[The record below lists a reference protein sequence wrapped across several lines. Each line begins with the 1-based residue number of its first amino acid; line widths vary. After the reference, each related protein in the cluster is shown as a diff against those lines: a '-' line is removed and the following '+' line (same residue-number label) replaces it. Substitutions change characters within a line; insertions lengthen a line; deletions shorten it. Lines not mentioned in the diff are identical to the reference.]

1 MVPDEGP
8 ATLKSVDSVHGDM
21 GFMKLFDDM
30 FGRELED
37 GTAVGL
43 GMDTTSAGVKAYDDV
58 PAGIPEDRRE
68 EYSVDLATY
77 CECVDED
84 SAVAEMGIT
93 LAAVEYQD
101 DPLYDPDVG
110 QDTDPED
117 VYHPVDDMDGLS
129 HPINDLDGVRHPLDE
144 MP

>member
-1 MVPDEGP
+1 MALGQEP
-8 ATLKSVDSVHGDM
+8 ATLKSVDPVHGDM
-21 GFMKLFDDM
+21 GSMKLFDDL

-43 GMDTTSAGVKAYDDV
+43 GMDRASAGRKAYDDV
-58 PAGIPEDRRE
+58 PAGIPEERRD

-77 CECVDED
+77 CECIDAD
-84 SAVAEMGIT
+84 SAIAEMGMT

-101 DPLYDPDVG
+101 DPLYDPDVD
-110 QDTDPED
+110 QDTDPD
-117 VYHPVDDMDGLS
+117 DAYHPLDEMDGLS
-129 HPINDLDGVRHPLDE
+129 HPNDDLDGVRHPLDE